1 MTPRS
6 SRNGRLTAR
15 MSLICPLC
23 REALNPVEKSYR
35 CARGHSFDLAREGYL
50 SLLHGRQKGEGRGDS
65 KAMILARDRV
75 HRAGA
80 FDPLVAALSALSFD
94 SPVRNVLDLGCGE
107 GFFLGHMV
115 SAHRTATSHGLDLSV
130 DAVKLAARTLKQ
142 SLILR
147 ADLLN
152 PLPFANGSLD
162 LVQSIFAP
170 RPLAEIKRVLRP
182 GGCAL
187 FVHPLADHWQEIRA
201 FLPLA
206 KIGEE
211 KLAATELG
219 GFSAV
224 ASQDLKVRREL
235 SHTVLVDL
243 VEMSPSIHR
252 LTREATPW
260 QSQLPATLE
269 ATLSVRVALFRKN

>member
-1 MTPRS
+1 MALS
-6 SRNGRLTAR
+6 
-15 MSLICPLC
+15 CPLC
-23 REALNPVEKSYR
+23 RGALQPLEKSYR
-35 CARGHSFDLAREGYL
+35 CVQNHSFDRAKEGYL

-75 HRAGA
+75 HRAGV
-80 FDPLVAALSALSFD
+80 FDSLVSTLAALPFGTPPRSMLE
-94 SPVRNVLDLGCGE
+94 LGCGE

-115 SAHRTATSHGLDLSV
+115 RSHAIPISYGLDLSV
-130 DAVKLAARTLKQ
+130 DAVKLAAKTLQQ

-152 PLPFANGSLD
+152 PLPFADGSLD

-170 RPLAEIKRVLRP
+170 RPLPEIKRVLRP
-182 GGCAL
+182 GGHAL
-187 FVHPLADHWQEIRA
+187 FVHPQADHWQELRA

-211 KLAATELG
+211 KLPPELEGFTPAAT
-219 GFSAV
+219 
-224 ASQDLKVRREL
+224 SQVRECLEL
-235 SHTVLVDL
+235 SHAALVDL

-252 LTREATPW
+252 LTREATAWP
-260 QSQLPATLE
+260 SLLPATLA
-269 ATLSVRVALFRKN
+269 ATLSVRVLLFRRV